1 MSQAS
6 AFMQTLLLPC
16 EKGTLSL
23 TRRLPRVFSLCHPHI
38 LEFGK
43 LIPPSSWTS
52 LDIPFLHMRLRMG
65 WQLVKGH
72 TALQNGI
79 RIRLSQFKV
88 HALMWFIILPPAM
101 GLGKGPRKV
110 ADS

>member
-1 MSQAS
+1 
-6 AFMQTLLLPC
+6 MQTLLLPC

-23 TRRLPRVFSLCHPHI
+23 TRLLPRVFSLCHPHS

-52 LDIPFLHMRLRMG
+52 LDIPFLYMRLRVG

-79 RIRLSQFKV
+79 RIRFLSIQNPCSDV
-88 HALMWFIILPPAM
+88 VYYSASCHGA
-101 GLGKGPRKV
+101 GEGSSEG
-110 ADS
+110 S